1 MLAELKM
8 RGIGNGIV
16 KKLVEVFKSIG
27 KFFHVILKSTP
38 YVIDGLID
46 MFAYTALMM
55 PSMNAILA
63 FVNKYDMNIDNIISN
78 LLSVSV
84 AGGALIARQGVNWL
98 IKKLKNVLKLK
109 DVEVPDLDD
118 NKIIS
123 PYDMIDLETE
133 TEEDTKLIKEQ

>member
-1 MLAELKM
+1 
-8 RGIGNGIV
+8 
-16 KKLVEVFKSIG
+16 
-27 KFFHVILKSTP
+27 
-38 YVIDGLID
+38 
-46 MFAYTALMM
+46 
-55 PSMNAILA
+55 MNAILA

-78 LLSVSV
+78 LLSIGV

-98 IKKLKNVLKLK
+98 INKLKNVLKLK
-109 DVEVPDLDD
+109 DVQVPDPDD